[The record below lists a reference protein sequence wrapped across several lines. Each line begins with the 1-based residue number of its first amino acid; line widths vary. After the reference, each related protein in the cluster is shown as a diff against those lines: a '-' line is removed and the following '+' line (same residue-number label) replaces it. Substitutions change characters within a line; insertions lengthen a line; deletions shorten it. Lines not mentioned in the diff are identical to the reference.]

1 MIIGIVG
8 AGPRGLSMVERLI
21 RNNRENQHIQ
31 ICLFDP
37 DGPGGRVWRLDQP
50 TELLMNSVS
59 QQVTPFTDETLTSG
73 GEISPG
79 PNLYQ
84 WSQTEAKKYIEKQQ
98 FVNKEFFLAEAERLR
113 ANKPATRCF
122 YGLYQQ
128 WFYEQLKKLAPH
140 SFTIVRSLVKEIDKI
155 KTGFYL
161 KTNEQ
166 HLVVDQLVMTTGHWE
181 NKVSKDEKRF
191 YDYAEKEQLFYQ
203 PPANPADVSVETIP
217 PKTTVILRGLGL
229 SFFDY
234 VGLLTENRG
243 GKFEKQGEKLV
254 YLPSGREPIVYCGS
268 RKGLPYFPRGKNEKR
283 GGAMAVPKLIT
294 KENLAKL
301 YQNQQLTG
309 KLFFDLLK
317 KDVELF
323 YYKKLIEEKHLAISP
338 VLFEQIFLT
347 RDQSDWQKQF
357 PELQPYQ
364 WEWDFFETPIYHEKH
379 DFQKESRRFIDYQ
392 INESMKGNCT
402 GAIAS
407 AFDAL
412 KDWRDPVHL
421 VIEWGIFTA
430 KEYREV
436 LWGWFTKLN
445 AFLTIGPPVVRTR
458 ELAALIDAGIFT
470 IVSPPL
476 EIKTEAGFFIVENEG
491 QRIESR
497 YLIEARLP
505 QTDLTQTKNPAL
517 NSLKKHQLIRP
528 FTYQDT
534 TGVYETGAIDIKL
547 STNQVWNKQGELEEN
562 LYCLGI
568 PVEGVD
574 WLTATV
580 SRPYTDAWNLRQID
594 KVAQLILGRTTN

>member
-59 QQVTPFTDETLTSG
+59 QQVTLFTDETLTSG

-113 ANKPATRCF
+113 ANEPATRCF

-128 WFYEQLKKLAPH
+128 WFYEQLKKLTPH

-217 PKTTVILRGLGL
+217 PKATVILRGLGL

-243 GKFEKQGEKLV
+243 GKFEKQVEKLV
-254 YLPSGREPIVYCGS
+254 YLPS
-268 RKGLPYFPRGKNEKR
+268 
-283 GGAMAVPKLIT
+283 
-294 KENLAKL
+294 
-301 YQNQQLTG
+301 
-309 KLFFDLLK
+309 
-317 KDVELF
+317 
-323 YYKKLIEEKHLAISP
+323 
-338 VLFEQIFLT
+338 
-347 RDQSDWQKQF
+347 
-357 PELQPYQ
+357 
-364 WEWDFFETPIYHEKH
+364 
-379 DFQKESRRFIDYQ
+379 
-392 INESMKGNCT
+392 
-402 GAIAS
+402 
-407 AFDAL
+407 
-412 KDWRDPVHL
+412 
-421 VIEWGIFTA
+421 
-430 KEYREV
+430 
-436 LWGWFTKLN
+436 
-445 AFLTIGPPVVRTR
+445 
-458 ELAALIDAGIFT
+458 
-470 IVSPPL
+470 
-476 EIKTEAGFFIVENEG
+476 
-491 QRIESR
+491 
-497 YLIEARLP
+497 
-505 QTDLTQTKNPAL
+505 
-517 NSLKKHQLIRP
+517 
-528 FTYQDT
+528 
-534 TGVYETGAIDIKL
+534 
-547 STNQVWNKQGELEEN
+547 
-562 LYCLGI
+562 
-568 PVEGVD
+568 
-574 WLTATV
+574 
-580 SRPYTDAWNLRQID
+580 
-594 KVAQLILGRTTN
+594 